1 MHSAPLRDS
10 EIGPDEDLSVDE
22 EIEVEGP
29 IRSSTNSPLFRLEV
43 RDDFSLFGSTAKKFS
58 SRAGTDPRAEHQLS
72 RGAIF
77 AELRRF
83 NEQMKG

>member
-58 SRAGTDPRAEHQLS
+58 SRAGTDPRAELQSFLVELS
-72 RGAIF
+72 SLSYGV
-77 AELRRF
+77 L
-83 NEQMKG
+83 MSK